1 MICVLF
7 TVFDPKPKCRFLLS
21 FTKDHPFL
29 LIEESM
35 GKKAKKSTK
44 QAWKKSEAAKEYEE
58 VIKTVKEDEGMA
70 NEASDK
76 LFFIDTTGLI
86 WIMPKSYFRV

>member
-1 MICVLF
+1 MPF
-7 TVFDPKPKCRFLLS
+7 YGF

-29 LIEESM
+29 LIVESM

-58 VIKTVKEDEGMA
+58 AIKTVK
-70 NEASDK
+70 
-76 LFFIDTTGLI
+76 
-86 WIMPKSYFRV
+86 